1 MKERAGEWR
10 SMEVPQV
17 GAAPQLKTHLSS
29 LVTPA
34 SESGVQRGGR
44 GAMLKDLEVVFED
57 LTALT

>member
-1 MKERAGEWR
+1 
-10 SMEVPQV
+10 MEVPQV
-17 GAAPQLKTHLSS
+17 GAAPQLKMHLSS

-34 SESGVQRGGR
+34 SESGVQRGGG

>member
-17 GAAPQLKTHLSS
+17 GAAPQLKMHLSS

-34 SESGVQRGGR
+34 SESGVQRGGER
-44 GAMLKDLEVVFED
+44 CNAKRSGGGL
-57 LTALT
+57 